1 MNDLGDVAILSKR
14 GKAKKTESLDFG
26 GGGERPKPGNVWN
39 LKPGKGTKWKWF
51 KTPKTKKLHHKMTE
65 QQDMITQ

>member
-14 GKAKKTESLDFG
+14 GKAKKTELIDL
-26 GGGERPKPGNVWN
+26 GEGETKTRERVEF
-39 LKPGKGTKWKWF
+39 KPGKGTKWKWF